1 MGNMRSSA
9 TRNEEAMK
17 VEGKKDGNF
26 LILGGHGAV
35 QILVLRRTR
44 GACSLINTMN

>member
-1 MGNMRSSA
+1 MRSSV
-9 TRNEEAMK
+9 TRNEEAVK

-35 QILVLRRTR
+35 QIFVLRRTVGTR
-44 GACSLINTMN
+44 ILINTMN